1 MEPGTSPV
9 EIEVDPAMFMTL
21 QGAPEFEQAA
31 RELAAGRSVTL
42 EPPARAEPPLRR
54 QGSISEPALRRLT
67 HVATTLTA
75 ATSLGCIALLLLPS
89 SLIAAGLA
97 AGVGA
102 VIGNVAAK
110 RDQRDTDQARSNQS

>member
-1 MEPGTSPV
+1 
-9 EIEVDPAMFMTL
+9 MFTAL
-21 QGAPEFEQAA
+21 RGSPEFERAA

-42 EPPARAEPPLRR
+42 EPSSRAEAPVRAR
-54 QGSISEPALRRLT
+54 GSISEPALRRLT

-75 ATSLGCIALLLLPS
+75 ATSLGCIALLLVPS

-110 RDQRDTDQARSNQS
+110 RDQRDTDEARAASPHTGTS